1 MIRSMTGFGRAETN
15 EDGKK
20 ITVEM
25 KSVNHRY
32 CEISTRMPKKLN
44 FYDSAVRQLVKKY
57 VVRGKVDVYVSLQ
70 DDSDSGSNVKYNE
83 AIAKEY
89 LGYLKQMSDELGVAN
104 DVTVTSLARM
114 PEVLV
119 LEESESDQEKTWEQ
133 LEKTVILACENLS
146 EMRAVEGAH
155 LKEDIIG
162 KLDGMVGYIDQIE
175 KRTPEMMAAY
185 RKKLKEKLDEVI
197 SDTNISEQLIAGELI
212 IYSDKICV
220 DEETVRLRTHITN
233 MKKTLDAAD
242 NIGRKLDFLAQEMN
256 REANTTLSKAND
268 IEVSELAINLKTEIE
283 KIREQIQNIE
293 QEEPNMLH
301 PSYTDL
307 MNAVNKNV
315 EPGEEPVVNSR
326 YSIVLATA
334 KRAKQLIN
342 GAPPEIPEEDIKC
355 EKPLSIAVQEVYA
368 GKVKILTGNET
379 DEIAAFTEGTLD
391 DIETA
396 VGDMQQDNAYLSADE
411 VEEGEEITDD
421 MIEFADDLSDDVE
434 DLVTEGLDD

>member
-1 MIRSMTGFGRAETN
+1 MI
-15 EDGKK
+15 
-20 ITVEM
+20 
-25 KSVNHRY
+25 
-32 CEISTRMPKKLN
+32 
-44 FYDSAVRQLVKKY
+44 
-57 VVRGKVDVYVSLQ
+57 
-70 DDSDSGSNVKYNE
+70 
-83 AIAKEY
+83 
-89 LGYLKQMSDELGVAN
+89 
-104 DVTVTSLARM
+104 
-114 PEVLV
+114 
-119 LEESESDQEKTWEQ
+119 
-133 LEKTVILACENLS
+133 
-146 EMRAVEGAH
+146 
-155 LKEDIIG
+155 
-162 KLDGMVGYIDQIE
+162 
-175 KRTPEMMAAY
+175 
-185 RKKLKEKLDEVI
+185 
-197 SDTNISEQLIAGELI
+197 
-212 IYSDKICV
+212 
-220 DEETVRLRTHITN
+220 
-233 MKKTLDAAD
+233 
-242 NIGRKLDFLAQEMN
+242 
-256 REANTTLSKAND
+256 
-268 IEVSELAINLKTEIE
+268 
-283 KIREQIQNIE
+283 
-293 QEEPNMLH
+293 H

-396 VGDMQQDNAYLSADE
+396 VGDMQQDNAYLSVDE

>member
-1 MIRSMTGFGRAETN
+1 MI
-15 EDGKK
+15 
-20 ITVEM
+20 
-25 KSVNHRY
+25 
-32 CEISTRMPKKLN
+32 
-44 FYDSAVRQLVKKY
+44 
-57 VVRGKVDVYVSLQ
+57 
-70 DDSDSGSNVKYNE
+70 
-83 AIAKEY
+83 
-89 LGYLKQMSDELGVAN
+89 
-104 DVTVTSLARM
+104 
-114 PEVLV
+114 
-119 LEESESDQEKTWEQ
+119 
-133 LEKTVILACENLS
+133 
-146 EMRAVEGAH
+146 
-155 LKEDIIG
+155 
-162 KLDGMVGYIDQIE
+162 
-175 KRTPEMMAAY
+175 
-185 RKKLKEKLDEVI
+185 
-197 SDTNISEQLIAGELI
+197 
-212 IYSDKICV
+212 
-220 DEETVRLRTHITN
+220 
-233 MKKTLDAAD
+233 
-242 NIGRKLDFLAQEMN
+242 
-256 REANTTLSKAND
+256 
-268 IEVSELAINLKTEIE
+268 
-283 KIREQIQNIE
+283 
-293 QEEPNMLH
+293 H

>member
-1 MIRSMTGFGRAETN
+1 MI
-15 EDGKK
+15 
-20 ITVEM
+20 
-25 KSVNHRY
+25 
-32 CEISTRMPKKLN
+32 
-44 FYDSAVRQLVKKY
+44 
-57 VVRGKVDVYVSLQ
+57 
-70 DDSDSGSNVKYNE
+70 
-83 AIAKEY
+83 
-89 LGYLKQMSDELGVAN
+89 
-104 DVTVTSLARM
+104 
-114 PEVLV
+114 
-119 LEESESDQEKTWEQ
+119 
-133 LEKTVILACENLS
+133 
-146 EMRAVEGAH
+146 
-155 LKEDIIG
+155 
-162 KLDGMVGYIDQIE
+162 
-175 KRTPEMMAAY
+175 
-185 RKKLKEKLDEVI
+185 
-197 SDTNISEQLIAGELI
+197 
-212 IYSDKICV
+212 
-220 DEETVRLRTHITN
+220 
-233 MKKTLDAAD
+233 
-242 NIGRKLDFLAQEMN
+242 
-256 REANTTLSKAND
+256 
-268 IEVSELAINLKTEIE
+268 
-283 KIREQIQNIE
+283 
-293 QEEPNMLH
+293 H

-411 VEEGEEITDD
+411 ASEGEEITDD